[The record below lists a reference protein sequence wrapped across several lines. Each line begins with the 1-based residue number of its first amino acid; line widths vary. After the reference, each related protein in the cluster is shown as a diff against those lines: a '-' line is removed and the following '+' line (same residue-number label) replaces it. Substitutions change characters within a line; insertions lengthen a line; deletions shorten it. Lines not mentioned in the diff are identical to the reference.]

1 MLCLLATAL
10 WQVKSDS
17 KGAWFHVCPK
27 KAEKWASQLGD
38 AIEALHLDSGSA
50 QKLAGRLNFA
60 TQHLFHR
67 LGRAMIKPI
76 YAQKTTGTGKVGP
89 RLLAAL
95 KWWRFVLETNVT
107 EHRPWEMMSEERVCR
122 LFVDAASTPPRC
134 AAVLFID
141 GRVLYTDVAPNKQLL
156 DQLAAR
162 NDKQI
167 TSLVC
172 LCCHVYLCALC
183 SSVCQEIIGILLA
196 IATFANELRDRKVV
210 LYSDNK
216 GAHAVFGVPLC
227 PALAFAIRS
236 RVHDRAWFSQS
247 LRPQPSN
254 SRGVDVSLQ
263 AAHPFVG
270 GKSTVQI

>member
-1 MLCLLATAL
+1 
-10 WQVKSDS
+10 
-17 KGAWFHVCPK
+17 
-27 KAEKWASQLGD
+27 
-38 AIEALHLDSGSA
+38 
-50 QKLAGRLNFA
+50 
-60 TQHLFHR
+60 
-67 LGRAMIKPI
+67 MIKLI

-95 KWWRFVLETNVT
+95 RWWKFVLQTNVT

-141 GRVLYTDVAPNKQLL
+141 GRVLYTDVAPSKQLL

-172 LCCHVYLCALC
+172 PCCHVHLCAVC

-216 GAHAVFGVPLC
+216 GAHAVFGMPLC
-227 PALAFAIRS
+227 PAVAFGHQEQNTPP
-236 RVHDRAWFSQS
+236 RVVQP
-247 LRPQPSN
+247 RP
-254 SRGVDVSLQ
+254 LTTT
-263 AAHPFVG
+263 
-270 GKSTVQI
+270 K